1 MKVAYCFQVGLG
13 NLKREKV
20 MTNKNKQR
28 NSIGILVRPALLLGI
43 AIMTLCN
50 QNSSADSLTDTRA
63 AKSQAPVSV
72 IAETTT
78 AGRKAWVTGRK
89 AWVT

>member
-1 MKVAYCFQVGLG
+1 
-13 NLKREKV
+13 

-28 NSIGILVRPALLLGI
+28 SLGILVHPALLLGI
-43 AIMTLCN
+43 AMLTLCN
-50 QNSSADSLTDTRA
+50 QNSSQDSLTDTRA

-78 AGRKAWVTGRK
+78 LISGRKAWVTGRK